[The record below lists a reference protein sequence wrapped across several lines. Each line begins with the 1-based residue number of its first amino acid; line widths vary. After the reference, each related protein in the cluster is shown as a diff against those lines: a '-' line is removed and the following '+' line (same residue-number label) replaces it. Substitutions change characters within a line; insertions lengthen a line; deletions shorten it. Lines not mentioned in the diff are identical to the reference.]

1 MKWHRYEKVEHHLR
15 KKAQVQRVQRAIS
28 ITCDLSLLTQRILYS
43 SVECKK
49 QNEQTRIRPIDTE
62 NKLSAAR
69 GKVFKV
75 WAKWVKG
82 SGGHREGAIK
92 VKTTI
97 FIGKEVHSAN
107 NIRVASR
114 ELFWG
119 VT

>member
-1 MKWHRYEKVEHHLR
+1 MKWHRYEKVEHHLQ
-15 KKAQVQRVQRAIS
+15 KEAQVQRVQRAIS

-43 SVECKK
+43 SVEWEDSIISEVDC
-49 QNEQTRIRPIDTE
+49 I
-62 NKLSAAR
+62 SA
-69 GKVFKV
+69 
-75 WAKWVKG
+75 
-82 SGGHREGAIK
+82 GHREGAIK

-97 FIGKEVHSAN
+97 FIGKEVHSPN